1 VAFASLARERVC
13 PPGDVLLALTADE
26 EVGVDYGM
34 SWLATAH
41 SDAVRAAFALNEGGG
56 ERCVLGGR
64 VYYLCCVGEKAT
76 APFKLRLRGR
86 SGHASDP
93 HTADNALLKAGPVLE
108 ALARLEPPR
117 TLVPEVSAFLETVLG
132 DAPPVEVALERAKA
146 LHPLAGELVAPLL
159 SATLS
164 PTMIEASRKRNV
176 VPGSCVI
183 EVDCR
188 LLPGQEPAEI
198 EALLRAG
205 VPGDWEIEWIV
216 AEHVG
221 GTRSPL
227 DTALWRALQSWVD
240 RLEPGARLAPIVL
253 AGFTDSHYVR
263 SAFGTT
269 AYGFF
274 PLGRWSR
281 TMPRASSTPPTSGS
295 RSTISTQASTCSATS
310 RRRSTSMRS
319 PRALPGSSA
328 LPRRRAG
335 ASSDGCSCRGCPPLV
350 AGTRRTGAGAP
361 WRRAS
366 IPGGRTDP
374 SERRRSGRVRRLP
387 ERDLHG
393 GAQDALPELP
403 TDLTR
408 LEALA
413 AERLPPTSFA
423 YVRARPV
430 RSRPA
435 RANRAAFEA
444 WRLVPR
450 MLRDVTDV
458 RHVGSP
464 CSAPRCPRRSRSRPS
479 ASSRSSTRTA
489 SRLRRA
495 QQRASACRW
504 SSARRPRPRSR
515 TSPRRPDDGP
525 RWYQLYWPKDRELAA
540 SFLERAAAARYR
552 ALVVTLDTHAL
563 GWRPRDLDGAF
574 LPFLKGVGNQNYFA
588 DPVFVRARSAG
599 RSTPTA
605 SVRRCSD
612 GRRSSPDPTLTWDD
626 PRVAARALGRADRAE
641 GIQHPD
647 DARRAVDAGMDGV
660 VVSNHGGRQVDGAIA
675 SLDALPAIAE
685 AVGDRVDVL
694 FDSGVRTGAGRRQG
708 SGARRARRAHRATV
722 RLRPRP
728 GR

>member
-1 VAFASLARERVC
+1 MTLRDEVTELLRDLIRLDTVNPPGNETRAATVLQEYLARNGVACELLAKTPERANLVARLPGGDGPTLLLMAHTDTVLADPAEWARDPWSGDLVDGEVWGRGALDMKGNVAAAAVAFVSLARERVC

-274 PLGRWSR
+274 PL
-281 TMPRASSTPPTSGS
+281 RAMEP
-295 RSTISTQASTCSATS
+295 
-310 RRRSTSMRS
+310 
-319 PRALPGSSA
+319 
-328 LPRRRAG
+328 
-335 ASSDGCSCRGCPPLV
+335 
-350 AGTRRTGAGAP
+350 
-361 WRRAS
+361 
-366 IPGGRTDP
+366 
-374 SERRRSGRVRRLP
+374 
-387 ERDLHG
+387 H
-393 GAQDALPELP
+393 DA
-403 TDLTR
+403 
-408 LEALA
+408 A
-413 AERLPPTSFA
+413 
-423 YVRARPV
+423 
-430 RSRPA
+430 
-435 RANRAAFEA
+435 
-444 WRLVPR
+444 RLVHSADER
-450 MLRDVTDV
+450 ISVDDLDAGVDLF
-458 RHVGSP
+458 RHV
-464 CSAPRCPRRSRSRPS
+464 A
-479 ASSRSSTRTA
+479 T
-489 SRLRRA
+489 
-495 QQRASACRW
+495 
-504 SSARRPRPRSR
+504 
-515 TSPRRPDDGP
+515 
-525 RWYQLYWPKDRELAA
+525 
-540 SFLERAAAARYR
+540 
-552 ALVVTLDTHAL
+552 TLH
-563 GWRPRDLDGAF
+563 F
-574 LPFLKGVGNQNYFA
+574 
-588 DPVFVRARSAG
+588 
-599 RSTPTA
+599 
-605 SVRRCSD
+605 
-612 GRRSSPDPTLTWDD
+612 
-626 PRVAARALGRADRAE
+626 
-641 GIQHPD
+641 
-647 DARRAVDAGMDGV
+647 DA
-660 VVSNHGGRQVDGAIA
+660 
-675 SLDALPAIAE
+675 
-685 AVGDRVDVL
+685 
-694 FDSGVRTGAGRRQG
+694 
-708 SGARRARRAHRATV
+708 
-722 RLRPRP
+722 
-728 GR
+728 